1 MSCSPIVFVM
11 ALILIDQI
19 QESHEDFYMTYRNA
33 HRLMITAVVVAT
45 KYYDDF
51 YFKNTFYAKLGGIQ
65 TQLLNEMEEQFLHM
79 LNFNCFIPESTL
91 NSYLERLEFFS
102 LLNSKNSD

>member
-1 MSCSPIVFVM
+1 
-11 ALILIDQI
+11 
-19 QESHEDFYMTYRNA
+19 MTYRNV

-65 TQLLNEMEEQFLHM
+65 TQLLNEMEEEFLHM
-79 LNFNCFIPESTL
+79 LNFNCFIKESTL
-91 NSYLERLEFFS
+91 KSYLERLEFFS
-102 LLNSKNSD
+102 DLNSKNSD